1 MHQVWWL
8 PLACAG
14 AVATVLL
21 CSATLLTQSD
31 GDLFA
36 HIALGREILAHG
48 VPTRVT
54 PAWGSATLLA
64 VVHEAGGLP
73 LITVLTAVIA
83 ALTHGL
89 AVESLQRAGLSPRST
104 FLTAV
109 ITFTMASSH
118 WLARP
123 HAFTLLGVAIVMA
136 VLPSRRRIAWVALV
150 PLFALWANLHGGWV
164 FGWLVLCCHTV
175 GRAVSIHMRSTR
187 TPDMPLSV
195 LLHERRWL
203 WGVTAGA
210 LVATM
215 ATPYGL
221 ALHRT
226 VWHTLTDPAV
236 AKYVDEYRPP
246 TFATPV
252 DAVFLTII
260 LAAIPVL
267 LRLRRPLAWSST
279 LILLL
284 SAAAALR
291 AGRNISLFAF
301 TGWPLLAVHV
311 VALVPAAQTKKIRAR
326 QDHVRAT
333 TQRVIIGAAL
343 LLVSLLGVLRFSV
356 LRFSVLRFSVLR
368 FSVPIDPAR
377 FPVQAVAQAQR
388 AGLAGPVL
396 TTWSWSGYVPFAWR
410 NHRAWFDPLAFSS
423 TDLHILRTLLLVGP
437 RWRATLDSLGI
448 RVVMLPRT
456 SSLGA
461 ALANAPGWFRWYEDG
476 TSVVY
481 RHVGTGMLRQTVPR
495 VHAEESTSR
504 KLPLPRVRFPT
515 ASANAAASLRGSC
528 TVKVASA
535 PKSCACT
542 SASSVGSNCCTAPI
556 CAYPTSKMAVTVST
570 RSATRSVS
578 SASWTA
584 PPYALTRPPVP
595 SLVPP

>member
-1 MHQVWWL
+1 MHQTWWL
-8 PLACAG
+8 SLACAG

-21 CSATLLTQSD
+21 GSATPLTQSD

-36 HIALGREILAHG
+36 HIALGREILVNG
-48 VPTRVT
+48 VPARVT
-54 PAWGSATLLA
+54 PAWGSATLFA
-64 VVHEAGGLP
+64 IVHDAGGLP
-73 LITVLTAVIA
+73 LVAVLTAVIA

-89 AVESLQRAGLSPRST
+89 AVESLQLAGLSSRAT
-104 FLTAV
+104 FLTAMV
-109 ITFTMASSH
+109 GFTMASSH

-136 VLPSRRRIAWVALV
+136 ILPSRRRIAWAALV
-150 PLFALWANLHGGWV
+150 PLFAVWANLHGGWV
-164 FGWLVLCCHTV
+164 FGWLVLCCYALGRTV
-175 GRAVSIHMRSTR
+175 STR
-187 TPDMPLSV
+187 IFATRRPDVSSSV
-195 LLHERRWL
+195 NVHEPAWL
-203 WGVTAGA
+203 WGVTASA

-236 AKYVDEYRPP
+236 AAYVDEYRPP
-246 TFATPV
+246 SFATPV

-267 LRLRRPLAWSST
+267 LRLRRPLPWSSA
-279 LILLL
+279 LIFLL

-291 AGRNISLFAF
+291 AGRNISLFAL
-301 TGWPLLAVHV
+301 TGWPLLVMHV
-311 VALVPAAQTKKIRAR
+311 VASASAVQSRTFRAPLGG
-326 QDHVRAT
+326 VCAT
-333 TQRVIIGAAL
+333 TPRAVIGAAL
-343 LLVSLLGVLRFSV
+343 LLVALLGVLRFSP
-356 LRFSVLRFSVLR
+356 LR

-377 FPVQAVAQAQR
+377 FPVQAVAQLQR

-461 ALANAPGWFRWYEDG
+461 ALASAPGWFRWYVDS

-481 RHVGTGMLRQTVPR
+481 RHVGTAMLTQTVPR
-495 VHAEESTSR
+495 VHAAELTSR
-504 KLPLPRVRFPT
+504 KLPLPRVRLPT
-515 ASANAAASLRGSC
+515 ASSSAAASVRGSC
-528 TVKVASA
+528 TVNVASA

-556 CAYPTSKMAVTVST
+556 CAYPTSKMAITVST
-570 RSATRSVS
+570 RSPTGSVA

-584 PPYALTRPPVP
+584 PP
-595 SLVPP
+595 

>member
-164 FGWLVLCCHTV
+164 FGWLVLCCHTL
-175 GRAVSIHMRSTR
+175 GRAVSIRMRSTR
-187 TPDMPLSV
+187 TPDRPPSV
-195 LLHERRWL
+195 MVHERRWL
-203 WGVTAGA
+203 WGVTASA

-236 AKYVDEYRPP
+236 AAYVDEYCPP
-246 TFATPV
+246 SFATPV

-267 LRLRRPLAWSST
+267 LRLRRPLPWSSA

-291 AGRNISLFAF
+291 AGRNISLFAL
-301 TGWPLLAVHV
+301 TGWPLLVMHV
-311 VALVPAAQTKKIRAR
+311 VASASAVQSKTFRAR
-326 QDHVRAT
+326 RDHVRAT

-343 LLVSLLGVLRFSV
+343 LLVSLLGVLRVSP
-356 LRFSVLRFSVLR
+356 LR

-448 RVVMLPRT
+448 RVVMLPRA

-461 ALANAPGWFRWYEDG
+461 ALASAPGWFRWYEDG

-481 RHVGTGMLRQTVPR
+481 RHVGTAMLRPTVPR
-495 VHAEESTSR
+495 GQAAESTSR
-504 KLPLPRVRFPT
+504 NLPLPRVRLPT
-515 ASANAAASLRGSC
+515 ASSNAAASLRGSC

-556 CAYPTSKMAVTVST
+556 CAYPTSKVAVTVST